1 METLHQL
8 VRSISCVYCANQHQS
23 SCVNCCNNFV
33 NMKLDSRHE
42 EKRPVSLDMV
52 DIANVDIQQRLAE
65 LCIEN
70 NEAHVNTL
78 LYISMVT
85 SNGHVVTG
93 HVDLAERVSKVRR
106 IFFNLFYTKPFS
118 AVLERRDKR

>member
-1 METLHQL
+1 
-8 VRSISCVYCANQHQS
+8 
-23 SCVNCCNNFV
+23 
-33 NMKLDSRHE
+33 MKLDSRHE

-52 DIANVDIQQRLAE
+52 DIANVDIQRRLAE

-70 NEAHVNTL
+70 NEARVNTL